1 MTKPAPSQ
9 ERSRRRREALLR
21 AAIAVLAESGAKAV
35 THRAVAARAGLPPA
49 TTTYYFDS
57 IQQLTREALELHV
70 GERVSELRELAAT
83 IGTGDSVEAIARE
96 FAEALTLRSRD
107 ALIAMYEV
115 YLEAG
120 REPALAETVAEAL
133 TAFETLA
140 AEILAALGARRPT
153 EAAEAFVAML
163 DGFALHRASRP
174 RSVAR
179 DADGLFEAMRGL
191 FIAYAMDPDELSRWH
206 TAIAE
211 PIALAPGVSP
221 SDVAAS

>member
-83 IGTGDSVEAIARE
+83 IGTGDSVEVIARE

-133 TAFETLA
+133 AAFETLA

-191 FIAYAMDPDELSRWH
+191 FIAYAMDADELSRWH
-206 TAIAE
+206 GAFAE
-211 PIALAPGVSP
+211 PIALPLGVSP